1 MPNTYDLAGRA
12 LANNS
17 IAKVAAGQTT
27 ANISVASDA
36 VRGRDYISHLII
48 TAASTAAPGL
58 VTLLDG
64 STSLLVH
71 GFVAGTM
78 TDLTETIVV
87 DAIAQS
93 TKGFNITTG
102 TSVSVVA
109 IGRF

>member
-17 IAKVAAGQTT
+17 VVKVAAGQTT
-27 ANISVASDA
+27 ANVSVASDA

-48 TAASTAAPGL
+48 TAASTAAPGA

-64 STSLLVH
+64 TTSLLVH
-71 GFVAGTM
+71 VFHPTQQ
-78 TDLTETIVV
+78 TELVQTVIV

-109 IGRF
+109 VGRF